1 MSIWVPAAAIIIGL
15 LAFIYGSGNRFGN
28 FRGNF
33 AQRVRGS
40 VNQSYTEAP
49 PSPPPS
55 PSKEERFVKWAGLV
69 IALGGLLASIVKL
82 FAG

>member
-49 PSPPPS
+49 P
-55 PSKEERFVKWAGLV
+55 
-69 IALGGLLASIVKL
+69 IAAAVPQ
-82 FAG
+82 